1 MFSALNLRLWRS
13 SVFFLCLVLAAGVFA
28 APVRAMPTKAGMV
41 ISVTQGA
48 VAEDAKEKRALSLRS
63 PIFVGDVIKTNG
75 TGNVQILFN
84 DNSILALSEDG
95 EVVVNRAVYQGSG
108 SAPGS
113 GGGSGAS
120 GGATAADG
128 SGSDGKG
135 ARSSKSDGGGFSDQG
150 ARSSKSDG
158 GGFSGDVGGG
168 FTLLEG
174 TVVVTGGNEGT
185 GGRNEGTGGRNE
197 SMGGRNE
204 GTGGRVEQSQQ
215 PHGGVPGSRGSEA
228 AFDNYMAESTTTS
241 AGGPHQMG
249 RGKSTPKPGDQVRD
263 LRHQDTQKNAGDMKG
278 SKASSPVSSFLA
290 QSGNIPKSAIF
301 VALPTEDT
309 SHQNKTTNPKGKRD
323 VDTNL
328 IAVFL
333 QPTTTNSGTTAA
345 PETPLGTGS
354 KAKALKGSNGTNTG
368 TMVMV
373 TASRQNKSCE
383 ISVIAAGKD
392 SIVKVRGAGLKEQQ
406 LPSQTTAVFKGGV
419 ANVTRMDA
427 GTLQNKLGK
436 MTAST
441 SALGSATTSKSGE
454 TPGSVGTTSTTSAT
468 STTNQQTSTLTSIN
482 TVNLRSG
489 TMQSVTSSILSRAAL
504 TTFTKPTSINQ
515 DLRSLAVQHF
525 VNGVIGTKPPR
536 P

>member
-135 ARSSKSDGGGFSDQG
+135 ARSSKSDGGGFS
-150 ARSSKSDG
+150 
-158 GGFSGDVGGG
+158 GDVGGG

-174 TVVVTGGNEGT
+174 TVVVTGG
-185 GGRNEGTGGRNE
+185 NEGTGGRNE